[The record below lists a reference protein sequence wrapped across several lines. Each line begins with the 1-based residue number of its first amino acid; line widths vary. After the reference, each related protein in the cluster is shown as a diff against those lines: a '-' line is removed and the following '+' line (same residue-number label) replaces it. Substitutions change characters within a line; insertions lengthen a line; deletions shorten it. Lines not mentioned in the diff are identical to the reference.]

1 MGIKLEI
8 VQERGWKRLDPS
20 DPLFCIK
27 FRDSKTEKLL
37 FTYAPKWED
46 VPLWLELIKALI
58 LYEDYKSQKR
68 RRETCKCKLSSTCM
82 EESKT
87 SLQAENAE

>member
-8 VQERGWKRLDPS
+8 VQERGWKRNDPS

-27 FRDSKTEKLL
+27 FRDSKPPYRLL

-68 RRETCKCKLSSTCM
+68 RETCKCKLSSACM
-82 EESKT
+82 EESETTFPTKD
-87 SLQAENAE
+87 AE

>member
-1 MGIKLEI
+1 MGVKLEI

-27 FRDSKTEKLL
+27 FRDSKTNRLL

-46 VPLWLELIKALI
+46 VPTWLELIKVLI

-68 RRETCKCKLSSTCM
+68 REKCKCGLSPTCV

-87 SLQAENAE
+87 SLQIEDVE